1 MKQEYLLETKCHL
14 HPRWLYTWQRTK
26 RGRAR
31 ALVRSYV
38 YSDLVPTF
46 IQAQV
51 GNALGLASDLRQ
63 HGFYTL

>member
-1 MKQEYLLETKCHL
+1 LKNETGIFVRNKMPLASSLAIRMAAH
-14 HPRWLYTWQRTK
+14 QMRTSK
-26 RGRAR
+26 G
-31 ALVRSYV
+31 
-38 YSDLVPTF
+38 DLVPTF